1 MVASCIM
8 LRCHTIVG
16 ACLLSLMQPCGA
28 LLELTRVEINTAM
41 TALIGGSSKGAPAVI
56 VIQEWW
62 GITAQIK
69 QHASRIAEEGNF
81 RVLIPDIYKGKLG
94 VDAEEAQH
102 LMGNLNF
109 PEAVTE
115 IVDAAAYLKAEGAPQ
130 VGVVGFCMG
139 GALTLGSLAASEN
152 ITCGAPFYGI
162 NFDLFD
168 MKALATKPVQGHF
181 GALDGSTG
189 FSDQATAQKLA
200 FALKHGGNY
209 DADIFFY
216 NNVGHSFMNDMPAP
230 YASFEEREAT
240 LGFPPYNHEQA
251 QLAWRRLL
259 QFFGKHLR
267 TQTSQTEL

>member
-1 MVASCIM
+1 MASCVM
-8 LRCHTIVG
+8 LRRHTMLV
-16 ACLLSLMQPCGA
+16 AWLLSLMQPCGA
-28 LLELTRVEINTAM
+28 LLELNRVEIRAGM

-62 GITAQIK
+62 GVNEQIK
-69 QHASRIAEEGNF
+69 QHASRIAEEGKF

-115 IVDAAAYLKAEGAPQ
+115 IADAAAYLKSEGAPK
-130 VGVVGFCMG
+130 VGVIGFCMG
-139 GALTLGSLAASEN
+139 GALTLGSLAASED
-152 ITCGAPFYGI
+152 ITCGVPFYGI
-162 NFDLFD
+162 NFGLFD

-181 GALDGSTG
+181 GGLDASTG
-189 FSDQATAQKLA
+189 FSDPPTAQKLA
-200 FALKHGGNY
+200 YELKHVGNY

-216 NNVGHSFMNDMPAP
+216 NNVGHSFLNDMPAP
-230 YASFEEREAT
+230 YASFEEREAK

-251 QLAWRRLL
+251 ELAWRRLL

-267 TQTSQTEL
+267 PQSPQTEL